1 MQESFYTIDPKWIP
15 ILVIYAVVM
24 AVSLVVF
31 RIWYKRYKSIPD
43 KQVTAKLKKTSD
55 YFGMGETNDGMPSS
69 YTYSIAKYE
78 YYLNGNRHTIKLKC
92 QGSVS
97 DEVVLYYK
105 KGRRDVRLE
114 KKFTLP
120 IVYKYLFLLYFVI
133 GIALITVGVSQCL
146 GYQIL

>member
-78 YYLNGNRHTIKLKC
+78 YYLNENRYTIKLKC

-120 IVYKYLFLLYFVI
+120 IVYKYLLLLYFVI
-133 GIALITVGVSQCL
+133 GIALITVGASQCL